1 LTGVRVE
8 RTKGHTLAKTL
19 VYLKRPQM
27 SSVFEVTITVQD
39 GSSGRLEGGDL
50 VGVAKFLRVSDG
62 VPQFDLEYD
71 GCLFCRCRLA
81 TTTLVDSIPFSFE
94 SIVSVEAF
102 KSDPQ
107 AS

>member
-1 LTGVRVE
+1 
-8 RTKGHTLAKTL
+8 
-19 VYLKRPQM
+19 M
-27 SSVFEVTITVQD
+27 SSVFEVAISVQD

-50 VGVAKFLRVSDG
+50 AGVAKFLRVSDG

-71 GCLFCRCRLA
+71 GRLFCRCRLA
-81 TTTLVDSIPFSFE
+81 TTSMVDSIAFSFE